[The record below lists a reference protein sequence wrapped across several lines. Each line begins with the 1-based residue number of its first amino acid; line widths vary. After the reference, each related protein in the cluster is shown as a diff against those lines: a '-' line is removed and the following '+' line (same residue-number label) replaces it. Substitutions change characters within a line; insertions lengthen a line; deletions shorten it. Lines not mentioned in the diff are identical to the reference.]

1 MKKTNEVSL
10 LRYEKKKINMKTKI
24 SSLLAVL
31 LMIFAGIITSCD
43 NDYEYMVQSQKDS
56 VPLSSDQVNEERTI
70 DSRSSW
76 FNYTRWDV
84 SPIAS
89 KNYFVGRKKAEIVVY
104 NAGSIDLLI
113 TGRWNNQ
120 ITTEN
125 FNFIIAPGTA
135 HAVKP
140 SGEDEMPYPNLK
152 ISVINAE
159 GYANL
164 SAGLA
169 KVAVRYLK

>member
-10 LRYEKKKINMKTKI
+10 LRYQKKKINMKTKI

-89 KNYFVGRKKAEIVVY
+89 K
-104 NAGSIDLLI
+104 I
-113 TGRWNNQ
+113 T
-120 ITTEN
+120 
-125 FNFIIAPGTA
+125 
-135 HAVKP
+135 V
-140 SGEDEMPYPNLK
+140 
-152 ISVINAE
+152 
-159 GYANL
+159 
-164 SAGLA
+164 
-169 KVAVRYLK
+169 

>member
-1 MKKTNEVSL
+1 
-10 LRYEKKKINMKTKI
+10 MKTKI

-89 KNYFVGRKKAEIVVY
+89 K
-104 NAGSIDLLI
+104 I
-113 TGRWNNQ
+113 T
-120 ITTEN
+120 
-125 FNFIIAPGTA
+125 
-135 HAVKP
+135 
-140 SGEDEMPYPNLK
+140 L
-152 ISVINAE
+152 
-159 GYANL
+159 
-164 SAGLA
+164 
-169 KVAVRYLK
+169 

>member
-10 LRYEKKKINMKTKI
+10 LRYQKKKINMKTKI

-89 KNYFVGRKKAEIVVY
+89 K
-104 NAGSIDLLI
+104 I
-113 TGRWNNQ
+113 T
-120 ITTEN
+120 
-125 FNFIIAPGTA
+125 
-135 HAVKP
+135 
-140 SGEDEMPYPNLK
+140 L
-152 ISVINAE
+152 
-159 GYANL
+159 
-164 SAGLA
+164 
-169 KVAVRYLK
+169 